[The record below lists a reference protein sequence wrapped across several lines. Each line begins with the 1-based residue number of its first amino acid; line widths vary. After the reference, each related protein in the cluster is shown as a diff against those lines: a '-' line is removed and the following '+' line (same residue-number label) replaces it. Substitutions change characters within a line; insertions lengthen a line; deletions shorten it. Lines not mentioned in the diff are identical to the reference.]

1 MRPLQVSRYL
11 RQFPSPCSPNR
22 SLLRQADLNS
32 LQTSLR
38 DGRWQVSRYL
48 RQFPSPR
55 SPSMSLFSQARRN
68 SSHCPP
74 TRTPPGPISIDWE
87 KAEIGITKRAAAAA
101 APSAN
106 FRIPFNIPH
115 PPAAGELPVRIHH
128 AGSGISFRPKCTK
141 IKLKELRRNRR
152 AIADDQLP
160 PCVVQSWPRAIS
172 QRVVPAN
179 AERDDSLKRHAYENS
194 ICDGP
199 GRNRLSEARAVMVPV
214 GIGDSAKARFD
225 CALRRGQQI
234 AFSVALVGECHAY
247 DVCHRAPCKPMR
259 KAANVRWCPIQLN
272 LPFAQRFGQR
282 HTA

>member
-1 MRPLQVSRYL
+1 VPDHSATLTISALYKRPLQVSRYL
-11 RQFPSPCSPNR
+11 RQFPSPRSPNW
-22 SLLRQADLNS
+22 SLLRQACRNS
-32 LQTSLR
+32 AHASLR
-38 DGRWQVSRYL
+38 TGRWQVSRYL

-152 AIADDQLP
+152 PSQTTNFR
-160 PCVVQSWPRAIS
+160 RALYS
-172 QRVVPAN
+172 RGLA
-179 AERDDSLKRHAYENS
+179 RSLS
-194 ICDGP
+194 G
-199 GRNRLSEARAVMVPV
+199 S
-214 GIGDSAKARFD
+214 S
-225 CALRRGQQI
+225 LRTQG
-234 AFSVALVGECHAY
+234 GTTH
-247 DVCHRAPCKPMR
+247 
-259 KAANVRWCPIQLN
+259 
-272 LPFAQRFGQR
+272 
-282 HTA
+282 